1 MAAINVKGLNKTF
14 DYFKKAPGLKG
25 SLKSLFWRETLHHR
39 AVRDVSFSIEE
50 GELVGFLG
58 PNGAGKTTTL
68 KILSGI
74 LYPTS
79 GEVTVLGHVPWKR
92 EAAYQRQ
99 FSIVMGQKNQLW
111 WDLPARESFALNRD
125 IYEIDPGR
133 YERILGELVEIMGIG
148 HLLDVQVRKLSMG
161 ERMKCEL
168 IAALLHQP
176 RVLFLDEPTIGLDV
190 VSQENIR
197 AFIEDYN
204 RTQKTTV
211 ILTSHYMRDVER
223 LCRRVLVISDG
234 RIIYDGGL
242 ADLADRYVDHKIVT
256 LRLGRRVPDDVL
268 ARFGRISEQSGLSV
282 TLEVPKKDL
291 AQTAQ
296 ALLSALPVEDLS
308 IEEVAIESVIATMFG
323 QRPGDRGEED
333 TTAGA
338 AQPPPVVES
347 DRSVRGAG

>member
-1 MAAINVKGLNKTF
+1 MTAIEVRNLNKTF
-14 DYFKKAPGLKG
+14 DYFKKEPGFLG
-25 SLKSLFWRETLHHR
+25 SLKSVFWREKLYHR
-39 AVRDVSFSIEE
+39 AVQDVSFTIEE

-79 GEVTVLGHVPWKR
+79 GEVSVLGHVPWKR
-92 EAAYQRQ
+92 EPSYQRL

-111 WDLPARESFALNRD
+111 WDLPARESFELNRD
-125 IYEIDPGR
+125 IYDIDR
-133 YERILGELVEIMGIG
+133 AAYRKTLDELVQVLGVG
-148 HLLDVQVRKLSMG
+148 PLLDVQVRKLSMG

-204 RTQKTTV
+204 RTKRTTV
-211 ILTSHYMRDVER
+211 LLTSHYMRDVER
-223 LCRRVLVISDG
+223 LCRRVLVINDG
-234 RIIYDGGL
+234 RIIYDGAL
-242 ADLADRYVDHKIVT
+242 TDLADRYVDHKIVT
-256 LRLGRRVPDDVL
+256 LRLSQAASPQAL
-268 ARFGRISEQSGLSV
+268 ARFGEVTEHNGLSV
-282 TLEVPKKDL
+282 TMKVPKKDL

-296 ALLSALPVEDLS
+296 GLLSVLPVDDLS
-308 IEEVAIESVIATMFG
+308 IEEVAIETVIATMFAEQSG
-323 QRPGDRGEED
+323 GRRETDRR
-333 TTAGA
+333 T
-338 AQPPPVVES
+338 
-347 DRSVRGAG
+347 SVDAR

>member
-1 MAAINVKGLNKTF
+1 MAAIDVKGLNKTF
-14 DYFKKAPGLKG
+14 DYFKKEPGLTG
-25 SLKSLFWRETLHHR
+25 SLKSLFWRETLYHQ
-39 AVRDVSFSIEE
+39 AVQDVSFSIEE

-79 GEVTVLGHVPWKR
+79 GTASVLGYVPWKR
-92 EAAYQRQ
+92 EAAYQRL

-125 IYEIDPGR
+125 IYEIDR
-133 YERILGELVEIMGIG
+133 TAYRKTLDELVEIMGIG
-148 HLLDVQVRKLSMG
+148 PLLDVQVRKLSMG

-197 AFIEDYN
+197 GFIEEYN
-204 RTQKTTV
+204 RTKKTTV

-223 LCRRVLVISDG
+223 LCRRVLVIAGG
-234 RIIYDGGL
+234 RIIYDGPL
-242 ADLADRYVDHKIVT
+242 AELADRYADHKIAT
-256 LRLGRRVPDDVL
+256 LRLAERVPDDSL
-268 ARFGRISEQSGLSV
+268 ARFGEVTERNGLIV
-282 TLEVPKKDL
+282 TMKVAKKNL
-291 AQTAQ
+291 AQTAL
-296 ALLSALPVEDLS
+296 ALLSSLPVEDLS
-308 IEEVAIESVIATMFG
+308 IEEVAIESVIVMMFSRDKEEGSRG
-323 QRPGDRGEED
+323 QGVQGQSNP
-333 TTAGA
+333 
-338 AQPPPVVES
+338 
-347 DRSVRGAG
+347 